1 MANQNLIGTP
11 IAEKISSCKTTR
23 ISKEPKPRY
32 KTENIH
38 FGHRV
43 ILWYDILFLSQ
54 EMYFG

>member
-11 IAEKISSCKTTR
+11 IAEKISSCKTTT
-23 ISKEPKPRY
+23 ISKEPKPKY

-43 ILWYDILFLSQ
+43 ILWYDILFLS
-54 EMYFG
+54 